1 MAGTATKPA
10 RDRGVDP
17 ATAERLR
24 TWLRQMLLIRH
35 FEEKAGE
42 AYSLGKIGGFCHL
55 YIGQEAL
62 AVGTLAALRADD
74 YVVSAYREHG
84 QALARGISPRAVM
97 AELYGKAT
105 GCSKGK
111 GGSMHLFDASLNFL
125 GGHGIVGGQIP
136 LGTGFAFA
144 AKYRGTDQVSL
155 CYFGEAAANIGAFH
169 ESLNIAGLWKL
180 PVIYVIENNGYGM
193 GTAVSRSSAIT
204 DLYERA
210 ASYNMPGVVV
220 DGQDVEKVKAAT
232 DAAVERAR
240 RESAPTLME
249 IRTYRYVGHSMS
261 DAAHGTYRTKEE
273 VEEYRQRDPIM
284 VLERRMREAGLFDDA
299 AMKALDAEV
308 VAEVEDAVKF
318 AEESPDPAPEEL
330 WADVYAPERTG
341 SGENT

>member
-1 MAGTATKPA
+1 MAGTATKPGRPPVA
-10 RDRGVDP
+10 DK
-17 ATAERLR
+17 ATAERHR
-24 TWLRQMLLIRH
+24 SWLRQMLLIRH

-62 AVGTLAALRADD
+62 AVGTLAALRPDD

-84 QALARGISPRAVM
+84 QALARGMSARSIM

-111 GGSMHLFDASLNFL
+111 GGSMHLFDASLNFM

-136 LGTGFAFA
+136 LGAGFAFA

-169 ESLNIAGLWKL
+169 ETLNMAGLWKL
-180 PVIYVIENNGYGM
+180 PVVFVIENNGYGM
-193 GTAVSRSSAIT
+193 GTSVARSSAIT

-220 DGQDVEKVKAAT
+220 DGQDVDKVKAAT
-232 DAAVERAR
+232 DTAVERAR
-240 RESAPTLME
+240 KESQPTLME

-273 VEEYRQRDPIM
+273 VEDYRQRDPIG
-284 VLERRMREAGLFDDA
+284 VLERRMREAGLLDDA
-299 AMKALDAEV
+299 GLKALNDEVLAEV
-308 VAEVEDAVKF
+308 DDAVKF

-330 WADVYAPERTG
+330 WTDVYAPEAD
-341 SGENT
+341 